1 VCLPFISQTALAQLK
16 EVVQEERVHAAAR
29 STKPPA
35 AARPAKATKTAKAA
49 KAVAAAND
57 AYDTWRQ
64 ALRAQLQKTFA

>member
-1 VCLPFISQTALAQLK
+1 MAQLK
-16 EVVQEERVHAAAR
+16 EVVQEERVHTAPR

-35 AARPAKATKTAKAA
+35 TAKPAKATKAAKAA
-49 KAVAAAND
+49 KPVAATND